1 MNRSIG
7 VVGTVL
13 CAAALLAGCGDRTS
27 SVAPTVTVTAGA
39 SATVGAQAAGTQPPG
54 AREPGTG
61 APSGGTTVTATA
73 AAPTPLPVA
82 GAGVTRVITESGK
95 TTCNVYAE
103 YLDCQSPDFGR
114 TYRTPDGQP
123 ATGFRYSVSGL
134 EWHYGNMSVA
144 TPATTLRY
152 GHTYTASGW
161 TIAASEGKTVFTRG
175 TRGVSVDVANTTT
188 F

>member
-1 MNRSIG
+1 MHRSIG
-7 VVGTVL
+7 ITAALL
-13 CAAALLAGCGDRTS
+13 CAAGALTGCGDDAPS
-27 SVAPTVTVTAGA
+27 AAPTVTVTAGP
-39 SATVGAQAAGTQPPG
+39 SATVGGQGPG
-54 AREPGTG
+54 SG

-73 AAPTPLPVA
+73 TNAAAPTPLPVT
-82 GAGVTRVITESGK
+82 GSGVSRVVTESGK

-114 TYRTPDGQP
+114 TYRTEAGQP

-134 EWHYGNMSVA
+134 EWNAGNMSVA
-144 TPATTLRY
+144 NPATTVRY
-152 GHTYTASGW
+152 GHVYTASGW
-161 TIAASEGKTVFTRG
+161 TIAASAGKTVFTRG

>member
-1 MNRSIG
+1 MHRSIG
-7 VVGTVL
+7 I
-13 CAAALLAGCGDRTS
+13 AAALLCAAGLVAGCGDDGPS
-27 SVAPTVTVTAGA
+27 AAPTVTVTAGP
-39 SATVGAQAAGTQPPG
+39 SATVGAQG
-54 AREPGTG
+54 PGTG

-73 AAPTPLPVA
+73 GTTPAAPTPLPVT
-82 GAGVTRVITESGK
+82 GTGVTRVVTESGK

-103 YLDCQSPDFGR
+103 YVDCQSPDFGR
-114 TYRTPDGQP
+114 TYRTEAGQP

-144 TPATTLRY
+144 TPATTVRY
-152 GHTYTASGW
+152 GHVYTASGW
-161 TIAASEGKTVFTRG
+161 TIAASAGKTVFTRG